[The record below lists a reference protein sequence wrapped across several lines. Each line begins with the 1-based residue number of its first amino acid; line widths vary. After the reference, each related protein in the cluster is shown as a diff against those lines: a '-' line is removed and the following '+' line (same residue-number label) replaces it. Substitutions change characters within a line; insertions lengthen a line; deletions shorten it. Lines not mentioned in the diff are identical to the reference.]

1 MNKFNEITKTVL
13 GEATI
18 NPKIGSLFKKVSD
31 LLSAKGL
38 KAFEQQEILDV
49 VQEAIKLGFN
59 EGYKAGST
67 NPFK

>member
-1 MNKFNEITKTVL
+1 MNKFNEVAKTIL

-18 NPKIGSLFKKVSD
+18 NPKIGSLFRKVSD

-59 EGYKAGST
+59 EGYKAGSQ

>member
-1 MNKFNEITKTVL
+1 MNKFNEITKIVL

-18 NPKIGSLFKKVSD
+18 NPKIGSLFRKVSD

-59 EGYKAGST
+59 EGYKAGFT